1 MKQKVGLLRYL
12 FCNLC
17 LFSVVDESIVITLN
31 ARQTAGRPRYA
42 LSITLINSLQWSRRI
57 SYQFFMFPLFN
68 WKHENLLNRTWPTED
83 PRMNAAIIKRS
94 AQDKTIKFVLFNF
107 QVLQNPPRSAMP
119 VCGCRY
125 AARRKSYWNGVDNC
139 FLCKKARYLGSGLF
153 KFKRKASSSV
163 GGSSDRRG
171 KNGISM

>member
-1 MKQKVGLLRYL
+1 
-12 FCNLC
+12 
-17 LFSVVDESIVITLN
+17 
-31 ARQTAGRPRYA
+31 
-42 LSITLINSLQWSRRI
+42 
-57 SYQFFMFPLFN
+57 
-68 WKHENLLNRTWPTED
+68 
-83 PRMNAAIIKRS
+83 MNAAIIKRS

-171 KNGISM
+171 KNGIITGKVRIRKTTLIIIFKILQDLIPHYIYYIYAVNKSFHQYAIREKTSVLFMCMEMCCQ

>member
-1 MKQKVGLLRYL
+1 MQTRWINCYYVK
-12 FCNLC
+12 
-17 LFSVVDESIVITLN
+17 
-31 ARQTAGRPRYA
+31 RQANCRA
-42 LSITLINSLQWSRRI
+42 AAVCLINNTHQLI
-57 SYQFFMFPLFN
+57 AMVKKDIVPVFHVPLFN